1 MATRCSNALRQQ
13 LLDIGESPG
22 NWADFFQKWKDQG
35 LTGEYRNYFF
45 GKDSAYHTPKLTS
58 PNDRLMHVHL
68 VPILDQ
74 GALVA
79 WEQAWRRRT
88 RKVSNRVLVYAD
100 NRKGEYLLIYVLNEP
115 DAHSIAAMQTVEDA
129 ETMAFFAQVAEAF
142 RECPD
147 FCVRGAG

>member
-1 MATRCSNALRQQ
+1 MLERSASAIARYRGISRELGRFFPKVERPGADRGVPK
-13 LLDIGESPG
+13 LL
-22 NWADFFQKWKDQG
+22 
-35 LTGEYRNYFF
+35 F

>member
-1 MATRCSNALRQQ
+1 MPGRRAERCSSGSAHPRCRSTTVPQVPRKRGRLAR
-13 LLDIGESPG
+13 SPPR
-22 NWADFFQKWKDQG
+22 
-35 LTGEYRNYFF
+35 RNRPR
-45 GKDSAYHTPKLTS
+45 GRTRAART
-58 PNDRLMHVHL
+58 
-68 VPILDQ
+68 
-74 GALVA
+74 
-79 WEQAWRRRT
+79 QAWRRRT